1 MKKLVSLILTVCM
14 IFSLFVCGTAAASE
28 NKTTA
33 VSANTGA
40 LIGDANGDGK
50 LSISDATAVQRHLA
64 SLELLSEEQ
73 LQLAKVSGN
82 TELTVTDATLIQK
95 KVAKM
100 IDKFPLEEQQASTE
114 SGKDT
119 LVVYFSRTGNTKPLA
134 GYAAQYLDADIY
146 EIEAAVP
153 YTDADIAYYTNC
165 RADKEQSDPDAR
177 PEIAGKID
185 NITQYKT
192 ILLGYPI
199 WHGQAPKIIY
209 TFLESYDFSGKTIVP
224 FCTSHSSGVG
234 SSATNLH
241 ALAPNA
247 EWKDGR
253 RFAIGTSEA
262 AIQEWID
269 SLGIK
274 QENNRMKMTINGNPV
289 TVDWEDN
296 DAVSALQNAVKDNP
310 LTIQTSMY
318 GGFEQVGSLGMDL
331 PRNDTQITTQ
341 PGDVILYSGN
351 QMVVFYGSNTWAY
364 TRLGKITDKT
374 DAELQTLLSNGNVTI
389 VISA

>member
-33 VSANTGA
+33 VSANTDA

-253 RFAIGTSEA
+253 RFAIGTSKA